1 MPVQST
7 QVRPASEGAVGII
20 IGKAERRLK
29 DKHYNGEGCRGI
41 AYQPQVYLFIYLSP
55 YIPQYHGKQSHKVSE
70 TMADVHT
77 GYQYPS
83 RGFPVPSTEI
93 HRMFIPLP

>member
-41 AYQPQVYLFIYLSP
+41 AYQPQVYLFIYKPP
-55 YIPQYHGKQSHKVSE
+55 YIHQYDGKQRQKVAE
-70 TMADVHT
+70 TMADVPI
-77 GYQYPS
+77 Q
-83 RGFPVPSTEI
+83 R
-93 HRMFIPLP
+93 LPCSFDQDS